1 MWRAEKSCSNKHLS
15 TNIPRNTI
23 QQSKGGINPN
33 VHQQLNGY
41 TEGAVPTMMEYYST
55 IKRKDLLPKT
65 TTWLHLE
72 NTMLCARSHTL
83 RSPTVWVYWYKSFRT
98 GKSTD
103 TENTLVADTTGGGR
117 RYHLLESY
125 FQDQWPS
132 HTPTVCSQVPC
143 WTFWW
148 HNQVTLW
155 GWGGVGMQRQKS
167 LILSLSC
174 FCARCFKDSVSLAPP
189 NAMFLVKEEMEALR
203 DSVVQSFVQGLRAS
217 KRQNRESK
225 PH

>member
-83 RSPTVWVYWYKSFRT
+83 RSPTVWFYWYKSFRT

-155 GWGGVGMQRQKS
+155 GWGGWG
-167 LILSLSC
+167 C
-174 FCARCFKDSVSLAPP
+174 KDKNHL
-189 NAMFLVKEEMEALR
+189 F
-203 DSVVQSFVQGLRAS
+203 
-217 KRQNRESK
+217 
-225 PH
+225 